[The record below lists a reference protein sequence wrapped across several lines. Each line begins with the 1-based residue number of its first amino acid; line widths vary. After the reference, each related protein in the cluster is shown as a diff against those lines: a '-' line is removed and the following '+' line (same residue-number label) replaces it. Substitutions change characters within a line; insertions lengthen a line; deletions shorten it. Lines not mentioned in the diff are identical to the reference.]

1 MTTPVSF
8 EIAKFLKEKGFDK
21 KCNSFYDLIS
31 NIEINDAPL
40 SNYNLT
46 KQSISIPTIAEV
58 VMWLFEK
65 HDVYIHMSPHGDEEE
80 LLKECKWWFSIY
92 QNTIYNLRAGCKV
105 TPGLNEY
112 ISLPEAYEAAIE
124 YCLTKLI

>member
-1 MTTPVSF
+1 MTNPVSF
-8 EIAKFLKEKGFDK
+8 EIAKLLKEKGFDRNNEYMVFTSVETEK
-21 KCNSFYDLIS
+21 YPEGELFLK
-31 NIEINDAPL
+31 
-40 SNYNLT
+40 
-46 KQSISIPTIAEV
+46 PTIADA

-65 HDVYIHMSPHGDEEE
+65 HEVYIHMSPHGDEEE

-112 ISLPEAYEAAIE
+112 SSLPEAYEAAIE